1 MFSRS
6 CSTQHVLN
14 SKIRMRSILNK
25 RDRGKKK
32 IFSRR
37 ASWSSAIHLPVP
49 MSPASK
55 TQNLFPGGES
65 ETGPGPGR
73 SGGPPRLL
81 VRKLCSRSLVSW
93 RCPSVESPIANSR
106 STNLLY
112 TVVVEQFNTN
122 FSARP
127 RRIDRNEFRASGVG
141 FRPLLVSTPFFKKKL
156 NLDEDVTLIFPS
168 RFVILKGLY
177 FFLD

>member
-1 MFSRS
+1 MIISHTPT
-6 CSTQHVLN
+6 STDV
-14 SKIRMRSILNK
+14 ST
-25 RDRGKKK
+25 
-32 IFSRR
+32 
-37 ASWSSAIHLPVP
+37 
-49 MSPASK
+49 ASK